1 MIMEVN
7 GVYAQLEAAG
17 LIQGTDEWKDKQER
31 ENLQM
36 LKEVMTDAGQSRH
49 REETV

>member
-1 MIMEVN
+1 M
-7 GVYAQLEAAG
+7 YAQLEAAG

-31 ENLQM
+31 EYLQLM
-36 LKEVMTDAGQSRH
+36 KEVMTDARKQGH

>member
-1 MIMEVN
+1 MESRWEM
-7 GVYAQLEAAG
+7 YAQLEAAG

-31 ENLQM
+31 EDLQLM
-36 LKEVMTDAGQSRH
+36 KEVMTDAGKQRH